1 MCFFPGF
8 VTSKDSEMAQKHSPV
23 IFQQCGFSLVELI
36 MVIVVIGI
44 LSAMALPKFG
54 TITPTAADANA
65 QSIAGALGVA
75 AANYNAQ
82 CAVGLGSCTALTCS
96 TGMNLLSGITVGD
109 YAVAGSPNSGCTIKH
124 VQGETTYT
132 SSTLLP

>member
-1 MCFFPGF
+1 M
-8 VTSKDSEMAQKHSPV
+8 TTLAQKNSTV
-23 IFQQCGFSLVELI
+23 IFQQHGFSLVELV
-36 MVIVVIGI
+36 MVIVIIGV

-82 CAVGLGSCTALTCS
+82 CAVGLGSCAALTCL

-109 YAVAGSPNSGCTIKH
+109 YTVAGSPSSGCTVKH
-124 VQGETTYT
+124 VKGETTYT
-132 SSTLLP
+132 SSALLP